1 MEVFFCLDTPQQDG
15 LNVERHLPPQS
26 LRLLLDASGN
36 DLSSKV
42 GFKGLSKQLLK
53 MKKSLAREVVK
64 QRQEKLRQLL
74 DQAYNLAQEHLP
86 SLLENAQQQMRSLL
100 DPEIARLKALAEK
113 NPALRPE
120 EITRLE
126 QLRQQL
132 DQALNKAS
140 LRMDAVRVIVT
151 TTGQE

>member
-1 MEVFFCLDTPQQDG
+1 
-15 LNVERHLPPQS
+15 
-26 LRLLLDASGN
+26 
-36 DLSSKV
+36 
-42 GFKGLSKQLLK
+42 
-53 MKKSLAREVVK
+53 
-64 QRQEKLRQLL
+64 
-74 DQAYNLAQEHLP
+74 
-86 SLLENAQQQMRSLL
+86 
-100 DPEIARLKALAEK
+100 AEK

>member
-1 MEVFFCLDTPQQDG
+1 
-15 LNVERHLPPQS
+15 
-26 LRLLLDASGN
+26 
-36 DLSSKV
+36 
-42 GFKGLSKQLLK
+42 
-53 MKKSLAREVVK
+53 
-64 QRQEKLRQLL
+64 
-74 DQAYNLAQEHLP
+74 
-86 SLLENAQQQMRSLL
+86 MRSLL